1 MYKGFLIRKDNEID
15 PEILSWAKEANV
27 WATFYLLIND
37 ENVEHMEQAFKSNRY
52 YDSSSDQLH
61 EENLKWITSL
71 LRIASVEEAKDI
83 LKAEPELLNY
93 LEEHEFREREN
104 I

>member
-1 MYKGFLIRKDNEID
+1 MYNGFITKDNKTD
-15 PEILSWAKEANV
+15 PEVLSWAKEANV

-37 ENVEHMEQAFKSNRY
+37 DNVEHMEQALKNNRL
-52 YDSSSDQLH
+52 YDSPSAKLH

-83 LKAEPELLNY
+83 LKEEPELLSY
-93 LEEHEFREREN
+93 LEEHEAAYL
-104 I
+104 